1 MINEIEKAIRFKAKL
16 RGGECCIGAQIGLT
30 DPAVAEIFGRAGFD
44 WMVVD
49 TEHAPNTIE
58 TVRRMLQAAAA
69 TPAVLLAR
77 PRELDLDEIRR
88 FLDIGSPGVLCPFI
102 NNGAEAT
109 RLVEF
114 CRYPPAGVRGWGP
127 RRAVMYGFDA
137 DEYLAKANDAMLC
150 IPIIES
156 PDAVEHIDEIV
167 SVEGIEAISV
177 GPMDLSMSLGCF
189 KKFDH
194 PLFTSAF
201 ETVRAACKRH
211 GKVMGTGCY
220 SLEHAKACAS
230 QGDGLLLVAG
240 DDGYLA
246 SESRRCLGEVRASV
260 PGKTA

>member
-1 MINEIEKAIRFKAKL
+1 MINEIEKAIRFKTRL
-16 RGGECCIGAQIGLT
+16 RSGETLIGAQIGLT

-69 TPAVLLAR
+69 TPGLLLAR
-77 PRELDLDEIRR
+77 PQKLDLDEIRR

-102 NNGAEAT
+102 NDGAEAS

-114 CRYPPAGVRGWGP
+114 TRYPPAGVRGWGP
-127 RRAVMYGFDA
+127 RRAVNYGFDA
-137 DEYLAKANDAMLC
+137 DEYLAKADGAMLC

-156 PDAVEHIDEIV
+156 RDAVEHIDEIV
-167 SVEGIEAISV
+167 AVEGIDAVCV
-177 GPMDLSMSLGCF
+177 GPMDLSMSMGCF
-189 KKFDH
+189 KKFDD
-194 PLFTSAF
+194 PRFISAI
-201 ETVRAACKRH
+201 ETIRAACKRH

-220 SLEHAKACAS
+220 SLDFAKECAR

-246 SESRRCLGEVRASV
+246 SESRRCLAELRAAFPTRV
-260 PGKTA
+260 A